1 MNTKTWVMN
10 LGGIVLAPGLLY
22 ANDSAVKT
30 ETIKKSEKIVPSK
43 VVSIKSRATA

>member
-22 ANDSAVKT
+22 ANETATRT
-30 ETIKKSEKIVPSK
+30 ETVKKTDKTVAAK